1 MILRKYCKVTV
12 VIYILILSNLI
23 ILQNNSTPID
33 NSSVSDSIAPEI
45 EIGEF
50 ENQFLTDT
58 YHTRGSLH
66 SNDWIDTFEDATG
79 IESLANLNVTSGQAR
94 LELDT
99 SNVVFTDDFSNA
111 QLDNT
116 KWNGQINGGTQIV
129 PSPMLMA
136 IKINQAQTQDSYIET
151 DDTWSIERI
160 VEWDWISIVEGGY
173 GGYDHIIYPYFTT
186 QNNIWV
192 KIQGDKRVI
201 LGSSSEVTSD
211 PTFTIKENNWYQM
224 ECKISST
231 EAVFTIYNETGAL
244 LNIQTITHQI
254 TGYGNLRITFA
265 KKSSNIASFDVRID
279 NINIKSGYL
288 TSASLTSIE
297 IILPLEKNW
306 DTLALKKTEP
316 EFTKIKFTLLNGG
329 NDQPIPGYEDLEDI
343 YLDISSI
350 DPVTYPSLKLYATLT
365 TMGPTSTP
373 VLYQWGISWIGKNTW
388 QDTFIG
394 ESKLQ
399 TNTNLN
405 VDNGEVILDEGQLDG
420 SIITNPIYLPN
431 EYFWNSIVI
440 EKTESLSTSITIT
453 VLDHYTDQA
462 LEIIDIQATVISILT
477 INPLSHPVIKLK
489 ANFIGTEFDTPILYR
504 WNLNWSKNTLPEIS
518 SFQAPESVLR
528 TQTVQMSAKCTD
540 IENSEKDLILEF
552 TYRSPIDVNWQSVYF
567 SNLKYYNNFWIID
580 FTPQADAQIG
590 NYSVKLTC
598 LDKFGGSITELFSNS
613 INVLNNPPDQP
624 ELTITPAS
632 PISADNLECLVD
644 NTADIENNIV
654 NVRFEWY
661 KDNVLQ
667 PNLVSNSVPA
677 SYTSRNE
684 VWKCVVTPNDGV
696 NDGQPAEIEV
706 YIKNTPPEAI
716 NPPSKIFIYE
726 DIIDSSTIILP
737 ELFVDRDGDKLKF
750 FKSGDVNV
758 SVNIL
763 PENGIVIF
771 NPDKDWVGDQNIIF
785 LINDSKVEIEY
796 SLVVTVLP
804 VNDAPVIEK
813 VNNILVTTRSE
824 LTVIGEI
831 GQELTFNIKSY
842 DVDSEVLDY
851 SIKLDNSSIRS
862 PKNLKIDEISG
873 QIQFKPTSDDVGVV
887 SINVTVSDNKG
898 GSDWKVINIK
908 VLEEKKPWYEFD
920 FQTLLIMGAVI
931 LLIVLIIS
939 GFLFIEWRNIK
950 KRKEAEQEKA
960 QKSEEKYEPEQK
972 QLSSLELLE
981 ILDWRYS
988 RKEIDSK
995 TYKELKKSILEM
1007 KGDMVHVNLIS
1018 STLYE
1023 EPPEETPPPPEPAL
1037 TPPPTIIQEPSRQL
1051 VQRFDLPSLPPA
1063 QVVEQD
1069 ED

>member
-1 MILRKYCKVTV
+1 MKKYYKVTV

-23 ILQNNSTPID
+23 ILQNNSTSLD
-33 NSSVSDSIAPEI
+33 NSLVLDSIVPDI
-45 EIGEF
+45 EIDEF

-58 YHTRGSLH
+58 YQTRGSLH
-66 SNDWIDTFEDATG
+66 SNDWIDTFEEVSG
-79 IESLANLNVTSGQAR
+79 IESHANLNVTSGQAR

-99 SNVVFTDDFSNA
+99 ANVVFTDDFSNA
-111 QLDNT
+111 QLDT
-116 KWNGQINGGTQIV
+116 SKWNGQINGGTQIV

-136 IKINQAQTQDSYIET
+136 IKIDQAQTQDSYIET

-173 GGYDHIIYPYFTT
+173 GGYDHIIYPYFSI

-201 LGSSSEVTSD
+201 LGSSSGVTSD
-211 PTFTIKENNWYQM
+211 PTYTIKENHWYQM
-224 ECKISST
+224 KCKISST
-231 EAVFTIYNETGAL
+231 EAIFTIYNETGAL
-244 LNIQTITHQI
+244 LNIQTISHQI

-265 KKSSNIASFDVRID
+265 NKSSNIASFDVRVD
-279 NINIKSGYL
+279 NIDIKSGYL

-297 IILPLEKNW
+297 INLPLDKNW
-306 DTLALKKTEP
+306 DTFALTKSEP
-316 EFTKIKFTLLNGG
+316 EFTKIKVTLLNAE
-329 NDQPIPGYEDLEDI
+329 NDQPIPGYEDIEDI
-343 YLDISSI
+343 YYDISLI
-350 DPVTYPSLKLYATLT
+350 DPVAYPSLKLYAALT
-365 TMGPTSTP
+365 SMSITSTP
-373 VLYQWGISWIGKNTW
+373 VLFQWGISWIGTNTW

-399 TNTNLN
+399 TFTNLN
-405 VDNGEVILDEGQLDG
+405 VENGEIILDEGQLEG
-420 SIITNPIYLPN
+420 SIISNPIYLPN

-462 LEIIDIQATVISILT
+462 LEIIGIQATVISILT

-489 ANFIGTEFDTPILYR
+489 ANFVGTEFETPILYR

-518 SFQAPESVLR
+518 SFQAPASVLR
-528 TQTVQMSAKCTD
+528 TNTVQMSTKCTD

-552 TYRSPIDVNWQSVYF
+552 TYKSSIDVNWQSEYF

-580 FTPQADAQIG
+580 FTPQAGAQIG

-598 LDKFGGSITELFSNS
+598 LDKFGGSNVETFSNAVK
-613 INVLNNPPDQP
+613 VLNNPPAQP
-624 ELTITPAS
+624 KLTITPID
-632 PISADNLECLVD
+632 PTSAENLVCLVE
-644 NTADIENNIV
+644 NLTDIENNFV

-661 KDNVLQ
+661 KDNILQ
-667 PNLVSNSVPA
+667 SELISDSVPA

-684 VWKCVVTPNDGV
+684 VWKCVVTPNDGF
-696 NDGQPAEIEV
+696 NDGQPDEIEI
-706 YIKNTPPEAI
+706 YIKNTPPEGI
-716 NPPSKIFIYE
+716 NPPNRIYIDE
-726 DIIDSSTIILP
+726 DVIDSSTINLS

-750 FKSGDVNV
+750 FISGDVNV

-763 PENGIVIF
+763 PENGLVIF

-785 LINDSKVEIEY
+785 QINDSKAEIEY
-796 SLVVTVLP
+796 SLIVTVLP

-813 VNNILVTTRSE
+813 VNNILVTTRDE

-831 GQELTFNIKSY
+831 GQDLTFNIKSY
-842 DVDSEVLDY
+842 DIDSEVLDY
-851 SIKLDNSSIRS
+851 SIKLDNGSSRS
-862 PKNLKIDEISG
+862 PRNLKIDEVSG
-873 QIQFKPTSDDVGVV
+873 QIRFKPTSDDVGVV
-887 SINVTVSDNKG
+887 SINVTVTDNKG

-972 QLSSLELLE
+972 HVSTLELLE
-981 ILDWRYS
+981 ILDWRFS

-1007 KGDMVHVNLIS
+1007 KGNSVQVNSIS

-1037 TPPPTIIQEPSRQL
+1037 TPPPLIIQEPSRQL

-1063 QVVEQD
+1063 QEPEKD